1 MASVY
6 RTWADGDA
14 FTASD
19 AGTYFMRQ
27 STIAVDTSTDRDAIL
42 TPQEGMKVWRKD
54 IDALEVYDGSAWLHI
69 PRLLKRVA
77 LTSAA
82 SSISVTGIPLRDNL
96 QIKATIIN
104 TGGTI
109 LPGIRFNNDTATNY
123 ADQSN
128 YSNGATT
135 ATISQTRI
143 PAGASTFAEAYP
155 QHVLVDL
162 LNLSTHMKV
171 CFVRAQDI
179 FSTNATTSLNYADIN
194 GKWASTAQV
203 TRVDF
208 YNITGTGSFAAASYV
223 EIYG

>member
-104 TGGTI
+104 NGGTI
-109 LPGIRFNNDTATNY
+109 IPGIRFNNISSATY

-128 YSNGATT
+128 YSNGATA
-135 ATISQTRI
+135 ATVSQTRI
-143 PAGASTFAEAYP
+143 PAASSTTATANP

-171 CFVRAQDI
+171 CFVRTQDI
-179 FSTNATTSLNYADIN
+179 FATDATTSLNYADIN

-208 YNITGTGSFAAASYV
+208 YNISGTGNFAAGSYV